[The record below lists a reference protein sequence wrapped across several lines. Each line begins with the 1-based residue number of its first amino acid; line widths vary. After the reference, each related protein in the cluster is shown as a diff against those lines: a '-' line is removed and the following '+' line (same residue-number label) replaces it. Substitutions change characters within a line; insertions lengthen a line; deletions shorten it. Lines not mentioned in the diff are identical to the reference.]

1 MAKVFK
7 DPKWLA
13 WVLQDVG
20 NSGFATTIM
29 AVMFPLFYRE
39 VLGTGSSKQLVL
51 AMWGY
56 GTALGMLVTALLA
69 PALGAAADQRGI
81 RKALF
86 TAFTAL
92 GVASSFLMGLL
103 PEGGWVLGLGLFIVG
118 SLGFSFNNVFYDSF
132 LPHIAPEEDRSLLS
146 SAGYALGYLG
156 GGVLLTINVFMA
168 ARYGEAG
175 FRMAFASVA
184 LWWAAATVPFW
195 LFIQEPPA
203 TPKDPLGPFARP
215 IRTLRELPQ
224 NPNVMWFLFAFW
236 LYNDGI
242 GTIMRMGVIYGSSI
256 GIDQRTLLMSLV
268 ATQFVGIPLTMLW
281 AKVSD
286 FIGDKGALMGALAVY
301 LVICLFVPFI
311 RTSSHFWAMAL
322 AIGSVQGGAQALSR
336 SLFSRIVPK
345 DRSAELFGFYD
356 LSSKFA
362 GVLGPMA
369 FGLISQMTGS
379 FALGGPL
386 LAGFFLLGI
395 VMLFKVRA

>member
-1 MAKVFK
+1 
-7 DPKWLA
+7 
-13 WVLQDVG
+13 
-20 NSGFATTIM
+20 
-29 AVMFPLFYRE
+29 
-39 VLGTGSSKQLVL
+39 
-51 AMWGY
+51 
-56 GTALGMLVTALLA
+56 
-69 PALGAAADQRGI
+69 
-81 RKALF
+81 
-86 TAFTAL
+86 
-92 GVASSFLMGLL
+92 MGLL
-103 PEGGWVLGLGLFIVG
+103 PRGSWILGLAVFVVG

-132 LPHIAPEEDRSLLS
+132 LPHIASDEERSLLS

-156 GGVLLTINVFMA
+156 GGVLLILNVLMA

-175 FRMAFASVA
+175 FRMSFVSVA
-184 LWWAAATVPFW
+184 LWWAAATIPFW
-195 LFIQEPPA
+195 MFIQEPPRA
-203 TPKDPLGPFARP
+203 LGDSYGPFARP
-215 IRTLRELPQ
+215 LKTLRELPRD
-224 NPNVMWFLFAFW
+224 PDVMWFLFAFW

-286 FIGDKGALMGALAVY
+286 FVGDKRALMGTLAVY

-311 RTSSHFWAMAL
+311 RTPYHFWAMAL

-345 DRSAELFGFYD
+345 ERSAELFGFYD

-362 GVLGPMA
+362 GVLGPLA
-369 FGLISQMTGS
+369 FGVISQMTGS

-386 LAGFFLLGI
+386 LAGFFLFGMG
-395 VMLFKVRA
+395 MLLKVRA